1 MKAKQLRELSKD
13 ELGAKLAETERELL
27 NLRLR
32 KSSGQIE
39 QPLRL
44 RALRREIAR
53 IQTLQNQGERA

>member
-13 ELGAKLAETERELL
+13 ELGAKLAETERELF

-32 KSSGQIE
+32 KSAGQIE

-44 RALRREIAR
+44 RTLRREIAR
-53 IQTLQNQGERA
+53 IQTLMNQGERA

>member
-13 ELGAKLAETERELL
+13 ELGAKLADTERELF

-44 RALRREIAR
+44 RTLRREIAR
-53 IQTLQNQGERA
+53 IQTLMNQGERA